1 MSEQTTPA
9 TMPHER
15 KTTDPDYDSEM
26 RESIAE
32 SCRYQ
37 QRAVSDWLD
46 LEDYYRDLVVEEDYY
61 EAVGALRRAAGD
73 AEKTLAAMVR
83 LVHAAEVRE
92 RQFAQQATLRA
103 FEAGYAY
110 AVEALTGERLARKG
124 A

>member
-1 MSEQTTPA
+1 MSEQTSTA
-9 TMPHER
+9 KMPHER
-15 KTTDPDYDSEM
+15 PSTDPAYGPEM
-26 RESIAE
+26 TEAVAA

-37 QRAVSDWLD
+37 GRDVTDWLT
-46 LEDYYRDLVVEEDYY
+46 LEEYYRDLVVEEDYY
-61 EAVGALRRAAGD
+61 GAVGALRRAAGD

-103 FEAGYAY
+103 FDAGYAY